1 MPRKLV
7 TLRRVTATAPIPNA
21 DKIEAVSID
30 GWTCVCKKGEFS
42 TGDIGLFFEIDSFL
56 PADDARW
63 GFLSASFSTFE
74 GARGFRV
81 RSLKIR
87 GQVSQ
92 GMLLP
97 LASFPEVEAVRA
109 ELVEARGGG
118 DEGLKEA
125 LDRSFEEL
133 LRVRKWGRPVLGE
146 AGAAASVPFPDF
158 IPRTDQERIQNLP
171 GVFAEWPDRIFQ
183 ESTKMDGSS
192 MTVFYLRRDSPHH
205 DRLPTFPPPPP
216 PVSTTSPTVGSDH
229 DHDHDH
235 DQDKLGE
242 GTTGVCSRNIQL
254 SPHQPSLFWSVAR
267 RLGFPAA
274 LAREGRNLALQGE
287 LCGSTIQSN
296 FEGFPA
302 GYHDLYVYGAY
313 DIDAQRPLPPRA
325 VEALAAALGVR
336 HVPVHGYFPL
346 RDVGASVAD
355 LLARADGKGV
365 NGRRREGIVLKSE
378 DGTLSFKAISNSYL
392 LKTGE

>member
-30 GWTCVCKKGEFS
+30 GWTCVCMKGEDS
-42 TGDIGLFFEIDSFL
+42 TCDFGLFFEIDSFL

-63 GFLSASFSTFE
+63 GLLSASFSSSE
-74 GARGFRV
+74 GARGFRA

-109 ELVEARGGG
+109 ELGEARGGG

-125 LDRSFEEL
+125 LDRSFEEI

-171 GVFAEWPDRIFQ
+171 GVFAERPDRIFQ
-183 ESTKMDGSS
+183 ESTKMDGAS

-216 PVSTTSPTVGSDH
+216 PDSTTRPTVGG
-229 DHDHDH
+229 DH
-235 DQDKLGE
+235 DQNHDHNQDKHSK
-242 GTTGVCSRNIQL
+242 GTAGVCSRNIRRA
-254 SPHQPSLFWSVAR
+254 PRRPARGGGGAR
-267 RLGFPAA
+267 RRGGPAA
-274 LAREGRNLALQGE
+274 RAREG
-287 LCGSTIQSN
+287 
-296 FEGFPA
+296 
-302 GYHDLYVYGAY
+302 
-313 DIDAQRPLPPRA
+313 
-325 VEALAAALGVR
+325 
-336 HVPVHGYFPL
+336 
-346 RDVGASVAD
+346 
-355 LLARADGKGV
+355 
-365 NGRRREGIVLKSE
+365 
-378 DGTLSFKAISNSYL
+378 
-392 LKTGE
+392 